1 MIRLVEV
8 LFELSSARL
17 LKVYSA
23 AFATAAGASS
33 STGFVLVDE
42 VKEDL
47 EEMYAEVSSGKM
59 TIPSL
64 DRSID
69 FSNDESPR
77 PV

>member
-1 MIRLVEV
+1 M
-8 LFELSSARL
+8 

-42 VKEDL
+42 VKADL
-47 EEMYAEVSSGKM
+47 EEMYAEVSAGKM

-64 DRSID
+64 ARSID
-69 FSNDESPR
+69 FSNEESPR

>member
-1 MIRLVEV
+1 M
-8 LFELSSARL
+8 

-42 VKEDL
+42 VKDDL
-47 EEMYAEVSSGKM
+47 KEMYAEVSSGKM
-59 TIPSL
+59 TVPKL

-69 FSNDESPR
+69 FSNGESPDLLEISN
-77 PV
+77 V